1 MHKLLNKQFLYT
13 LFITTI
19 NAHATK
25 VVMTEKKNRSHYR
38 HLSVI
43 MK

>member
-1 MHKLLNKQFLYT
+1 MHKLLNKQYLYT

-25 VVMTEKKNRSHYR
+25 VVMTEKKIE
-38 HLSVI
+38 VI
-43 MK
+43 TDTGQ